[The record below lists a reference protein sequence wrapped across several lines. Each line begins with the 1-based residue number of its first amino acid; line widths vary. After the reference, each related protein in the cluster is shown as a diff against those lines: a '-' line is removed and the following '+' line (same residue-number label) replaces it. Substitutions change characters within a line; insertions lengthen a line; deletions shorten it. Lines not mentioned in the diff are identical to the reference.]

1 MTPQSHEFILD
12 LLIREWEE
20 ALMEMQRHD
29 HQGDEAWSRMVQR
42 AARVH
47 FAITEFRKMVKQKEV
62 TQ

>member
-12 LLIREWEE
+12 LLIKEWEE

-29 HQGDEAWSRMVQR
+29 HRGDETWSKMVQR